1 MSLENVKKFYAH
13 LAIDEAFQ
21 ARVTNAKSKEECS
34 QIVKAA
40 GYEFTTQE
48 LEEYTA
54 QLMNPPD
61 DLSPLD
67 KAELEAVVGGFNAL
81 RKPWPWIQPLYGV
94 IWPPDVK
101 ETM

>member
-21 ARVTNAKSKEECS
+21 ARVNSANSKEECS

-40 GYEFTTQE
+40 GYDFTTQE

-54 QLMNPPD
+54 QLMDPSD

-67 KAELEAVVGGFNAL
+67 KAELETVIGGFTAL
-81 RKPWPWIQPLYGV
+81 RKPYPWIQPLYGV
-94 IWPPDVK
+94 IWPPDSK
-101 ETM
+101 ETI